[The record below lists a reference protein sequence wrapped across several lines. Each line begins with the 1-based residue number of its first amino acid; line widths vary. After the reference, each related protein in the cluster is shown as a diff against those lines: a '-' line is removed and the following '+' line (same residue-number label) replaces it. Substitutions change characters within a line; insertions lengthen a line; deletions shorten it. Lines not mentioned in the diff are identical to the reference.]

1 MLLCDDV
8 WIDPDN
14 PTCTNI
20 KCLMGN
26 IVALEK
32 PPFPI
37 VRELIC
43 VYLVLTECYGTGVG
57 QIRVVYTDSE
67 QEEPLFGSPLRT
79 LDFAG
84 YSPLDLLGVVFRLEA
99 CPFPKAGRYAVQF
112 WYDGQKVEERPLR
125 LR

>member
-1 MLLCDDV
+1 MTPVVQYMLLCDDV

-84 YSPLDLLGVVFRLEA
+84 YSPQRQRLVGV
-99 CPFPKAGRYAVQF
+99 GRCVRSPEP
-112 WYDGQKVEERPLR
+112 GRMRSGKS
-125 LR
+125 